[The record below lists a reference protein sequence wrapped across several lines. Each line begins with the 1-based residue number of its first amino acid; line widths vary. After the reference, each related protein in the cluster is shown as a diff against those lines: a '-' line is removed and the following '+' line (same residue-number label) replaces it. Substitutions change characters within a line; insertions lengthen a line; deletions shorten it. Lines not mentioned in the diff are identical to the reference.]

1 MKISFLCI
9 IFGVLIPNFF
19 TSFILFILDF
29 LRSSDSLELKYIFK
43 SFIKNMLVCS
53 VSISLIFSG
62 VQSVIYTLIMN
73 LYIFHEVNSRR
84 NIILISTILGAILTV
99 IPVAMIYFGNI
110 KFYLYGL
117 FLGCIIGAISG
128 YLLLKVRDL
137 SLWMVKK
144 LDS

>member
-1 MKISFLCI
+1 M
-9 IFGVLIPNFF
+9 
-19 TSFILFILDF
+19 
-29 LRSSDSLELKYIFK
+29 
-43 SFIKNMLVCS
+43 
-53 VSISLIFSG
+53 SISLIFSG

-73 LYIFHEVNSRR
+73 LYVFHEVKSRR

-110 KFYLYGL
+110 KIYLYGL